1 MMTFDNMKDLKIKKI
16 SINKS
21 QKIINLFYNDN
32 DFYYSIIYR
41 PKQTW
46 WEPIKN
52 SFSLKPGHQASV
64 KKEEM
69 GVFLFQRSSL
79 KAEREMFR
87 IVPDKGNNINENKII
102 NKSELINLK

>member
-21 QKIINLFYNDN
+21 QKIIDLYYNDN

-41 PKQTW
+41 PKQAW

-52 SFSLKPGHQASV
+52 SFSLKPGHHASI
-64 KKEEM
+64 KKEES

-79 KAEREMFR
+79 KAERETYR
-87 IVPDKGNNINENKII
+87 VVSDEGNNINENGII

>member
-1 MMTFDNMKDLKIKKI
+1 MKGLKIKKI

-21 QKIINLFYNDN
+21 QKIIDLYYKDN

-41 PKQTW
+41 PKQAW

-52 SFSLKPGHQASV
+52 SFSPKPGHQPSF
-64 KKEEM
+64 KKEGT

-79 KAEREMFR
+79 KAEREMHR
-87 IVPDKGNNINENKII
+87 VVSDNGNNINENEII
-102 NKSELINLK
+102 NKSELINLKGK